1 MAYLFLTACRNE
13 EAILHEFLAEFTEV
27 MRGAGVAAD
36 MVLYVVDD
44 LSTDRTV
51 EILERYRAQPG
62 GIPLEIIRA
71 PTNFGNQGALFH
83 ALSQIEVCSD
93 DVLITFDCDGEDDVR
108 QLPSIIALGADNP
121 GKLVLIER
129 GRRLESLGFRV
140 AFASYKLLF
149 RYLTRQTIIPN
160 NFLLIPGRYVPF
172 VQRTP
177 LAAVHFAYA
186 TLRLGFPSVTT
197 QRDRRQRYGGRSS
210 QNLFMVAS
218 HGLVGLMVFYE
229 TVIAK
234 LLLHLM
240 LFGVFALGV
249 AGLAL
254 AIPPNLGAQRTLF
267 WVSVAMAGAGAAFFS
282 LLMAAALALLFKIVV
297 FSLTRVAAAAPAAP
311 TRRRAT
317 GSEAPRGVPSETDDR
332 RAS

>member
-1 MAYLFLTACRNE
+1 MGYVFLTACRNE
-13 EAILHEFLAEFTEV
+13 EAILREFLQEFTEV
-27 MRGAGVAAD
+27 VRGAGVAAD

-44 LSTDRTV
+44 LSTDRSI
-51 EILERYRAQPG
+51 EILEDYRAKPDG
-62 GIPLEIIRA
+62 VRVEVIRA
-71 PTNFGNQGALFH
+71 PTNFGNQGALFYG
-83 ALSQIEVCSD
+83 LSQIEVRPE

-129 GRRLESLGFRV
+129 GRRQESLTFRV
-140 AFASYKLLF
+140 AFACYKLLF

-160 NFLLIPGRYVPF
+160 NFLLIPGRYVPS

-186 TLRLGFPSVTT
+186 TLRIGFPFVAT
-197 QRDRRQRYGGRSS
+197 QRDRRPRYGGRSS

-240 LFGVFALGV
+240 IFGIFALGV
-249 AGLAL
+249 VGFAL
-254 AIPPNLGAQRTLF
+254 AIPSNLGAQRTLL
-267 WVSVAMAGAGAAFFS
+267 WISVAMAGAGVGLFS
-282 LLMAAALALLFKIVV
+282 LLPAAALALIFKIVV
-297 FSLTRVAAAAPAAP
+297 FTLNRVAVAAQVTP
-311 TRRRAT
+311 TRRRVT
-317 GSEAPRGVPSETDDR
+317 DTEEPHSVPSETDDR